1 MLLIFVISIC
11 TFEFSLQLLVNALS
25 NQFPWIL
32 TTESEKPRIE
42 NDALDKFAKNS
53 FDYQLGW
60 VRHSNVSGLEQR
72 GKKVTEFSIDE
83 FGSRRICIP
92 SMDKKVVTF
101 GDSYAFCRHV
111 NDNQTWQHYLGI
123 KLQTGIQNFGVGN
136 YGLDQAIIRYESME
150 YTDETEIVILCFVP
164 ETIARIQSVWKH
176 YFEHGN
182 TLAFKPRF
190 RIENEALVLVP
201 NFLQNAYM
209 YNSLNK
215 KAFRRLIQTEDKF
228 YDTKF
233 RKYQFRFPYL
243 YSLIRHPFRQTKLI
257 LSVTSQYKQHEHADP
272 KIRFSKAWDQI
283 IGENIKI
290 SQKLYRESS
299 STELLSALLTRFND
313 LAKQNGHIPLV
324 VVIPQ
329 FADLQADE
337 NLREGYRNYFDDVSR
352 RIHLIDLTKEFTTNP
367 DANLYVDENG
377 GGHLSSKGNQIVADA
392 IYEKINRIIQAER
405 QKQ

>member
-1 MLLIFVISIC
+1 
-11 TFEFSLQLLVNALS
+11 
-25 NQFPWIL
+25 
-32 TTESEKPRIE
+32 
-42 NDALDKFAKNS
+42 
-53 FDYQLGW
+53 
-60 VRHSNVSGLEQR
+60 
-72 GKKVTEFSIDE
+72 
-83 FGSRRICIP
+83 
-92 SMDKKVVTF
+92 
-101 GDSYAFCRHV
+101 V
-111 NDNQTWQHYLGI
+111 NDNETWQHYLGI

-201 NFLQNAYM
+201 NFLENAYM

-215 KAFRRLIQTEDKF
+215 KAFRRLIQSEDKF

-257 LSVTSQYKQHEHADP
+257 LSVASQYKQHEHVDP
-272 KIRFSKAWDQI
+272 KIRFSEAWDQI
-283 IGENIKI
+283 ISENIKI
-290 SQKLYRESS
+290 SQKLYMESS

-329 FADLQADE
+329 FADLQTDE

-392 IYEKINRIIQAER
+392 IYERINRIIQAER